1 MSLKRIC
8 ICLCEAHKVPK
19 VVYIRT
25 PKPCKGRP
33 EVINSQE
40 TLFTHCVRRPS
51 QRFCFVISFC
61 WLFFFTSIFSWQ
73 YLKTPASC
81 ESWFPLGSPLG
92 WAQGPVFMWL
102 LDTEHPDY
110 LEQKMPLDIGGFN
123 VSFLPWF
130 SVSCFWFL
138 GFSCFFASLA
148 HCYILFSILGVL
160 CF

>member
-61 WLFFFTSIFSWQ
+61 WLFFSHPSFHGSTWRLQLPVS
-73 YLKTPASC
+73 LG
-81 ESWFPLGSPLG
+81 FPLVLHLVGLKALSSCGCWTLSILVTWSRKCHWTSVASMSPSSLG
-92 WAQGPVFMWL
+92 FQFPVFGSWDFLAFLQAL
-102 LDTEHPDY
+102 LIVTYY
-110 LEQKMPLDIGGFN
+110 LVF
-123 VSFLPWF
+123 
-130 SVSCFWFL
+130 
-138 GFSCFFASLA
+138 
-148 HCYILFSILGVL
+148 
-160 CF
+160 